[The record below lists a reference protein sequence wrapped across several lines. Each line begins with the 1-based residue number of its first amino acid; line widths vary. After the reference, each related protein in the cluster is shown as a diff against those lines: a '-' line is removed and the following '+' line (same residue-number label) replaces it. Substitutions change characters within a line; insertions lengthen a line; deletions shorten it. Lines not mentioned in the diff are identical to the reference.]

1 MNKVCVF
8 SAPGG
13 LRGAPGVC
21 AQGGGAARGPHR
33 GVPQCCS
40 LWVFCGP
47 PLLAKK
53 RNISGVLPGSCG
65 FSLIKE
71 GSNNKFYGCGVLGG
85 CAGRLGCAAGWGL
98 PGVPE
103 GRATLVHFF
112 MFLGDPVVGKKRG
125 CFFGCAWVA
134 GGLKPF
140 LRAQRTRSAA
150 AVPQGASWGT

>member
-53 RNISGVLPGSCG
+53 RNISGSKMARFCVCG
-65 FSLIKE
+65 ATWGCVASL
-71 GSNNKFYGCGVLGG
+71 V
-85 CAGRLGCAAGWGL
+85 CAHKGL
-98 PGVPE
+98 P
-103 GRATLVHFF
+103 A
-112 MFLGDPVVGKKRG
+112 RG
-125 CFFGCAWVA
+125 
-134 GGLKPF
+134 
-140 LRAQRTRSAA
+140 S
-150 AVPQGASWGT
+150 